1 MGPAWRLTC
10 KAAVEFIMTRPAGG
24 REVLFHGAVTRPRVD
39 PQGRAR
45 RISPGVSQ
53 PETALGQGQPGAGAL
68 VPEPGDRRADSG
80 VRRPGWLDL
89 PAGLDGHR
97 GARRDPPDRGRDRF
111 DAFPGNGV
119 GDVVEVDQM

>member
-1 MGPAWRLTC
+1 MCL
-10 KAAVEFIMTRPAGG
+10 
-24 REVLFHGAVTRPRVD
+24 VLSSCHDT
-39 PQGRAR
+39 
-45 RISPGVSQ
+45 
-53 PETALGQGQPGAGAL
+53 AGAQAR
-68 VPEPGDRRADSG
+68 GDRRADSG

>member
-10 KAAVEFIMTRPAGG
+10 KASVEFIMTRPAGAPAGG
-24 REVLFHGAVTRPRVD
+24 REVLFHGAVTRPRV
-39 PQGRAR
+39 PSQGRAR

-80 VRRPGWLDL
+80 VRRPG
-89 PAGLDGHR
+89 
-97 GARRDPPDRGRDRF
+97 
-111 DAFPGNGV
+111 
-119 GDVVEVDQM
+119 